1 MRFSPEVPV
10 YDNCYLESTA
20 RGRVAEQQFDDL
32 CIATACNKRELDN
45 VLLVLKVWGSLA
57 DCHHL
62 PSTTASASIGLS
74 RTSHLHLK

>member
-45 VLLVLKVWGSLA
+45 VLLF
-57 DCHHL
+57 
-62 PSTTASASIGLS
+62 
-74 RTSHLHLK
+74 